1 MSKYNVRDIAL
12 DILLSIE
19 KNQAFSNLLLN
30 KNIEKY
36 KLTGKDAGL
45 LTEIVYGTIQRKMT
59 LDYYLQPFLKNPKKM
74 QEWVRV
80 LLRLS
85 VYQMVYLDRV
95 PEHAVIYEAV
105 EIAKKRGHK
114 GIVSMVNGVLRNL
127 QREGLASFDSITD
140 PVEKLAIEASH
151 PLWLVKRWTAQ
162 YGIEKAR
169 HICETNLMPP
179 KQTLRVNTSR
189 FTIDEAIARLA
200 EEGIEVKK
208 GSVAPEA
215 LEVQKGNAAHTKAF
229 KEGMFTVQDES
240 SMLVAYAVGATE
252 GDRVLDSCAAPGGK
266 TTHIAEK
273 LYHTGSVVS
282 LDIHDHKVK
291 LITEQ
296 VERLQLSNVTA
307 VAMDSRKVS
316 ERFEKESFDRILV
329 DAPCSGFG
337 VMRRKPDLKYTK
349 TEQDIMQL
357 ARIQLQ
363 ILQAVEPLLKQGG
376 TLVYSTC
383 TIDQEENKDV
393 VDEFLKQHPDFEWDD
408 TLVKRLPK
416 SVSTK
421 VENGQL
427 QLFPD
432 DFQTDGFYIACLRKK
447 VQ

>member
-1 MSKYNVRDIAL
+1 MSKYNVREIAL

-36 KLTGKDAGL
+36 KLSGKDAGL

-59 LDYYLQPFLKNPKKM
+59 LDYYLQPFVKNAKKM

-85 VYQMVYLDRV
+85 AYQFIYLDRV

-114 GIVSMVNGVLRNL
+114 GIVSMVNGVLRNV
-127 QREGLASFDSITD
+127 QRQGVPALDAITD
-140 PVEKLAIEASH
+140 PAERLSIETSH
-151 PLWLVKRWTAQ
+151 PLWLVQRWISQ
-162 YGIEKAR
+162 YGMDKAR
-169 HICETNLMPP
+169 SICETTLQPP
-179 KQTLRVNTSR
+179 KQTLRVNTAR
-189 FTIDEAIARLA
+189 FTIEEAVARLA
-200 EEGIEVKK
+200 EEGIEVQK
-208 GSVAPEA
+208 GMVAPEA
-215 LEVQKGNAAHTKAF
+215 LEVQRGNAAHTQAF
-229 KEGMFTVQDES
+229 KDGYFTVQDES
-240 SMLVAYAVGATE
+240 SMLVAHALGANE
-252 GDRVLDSCAAPGGK
+252 GDHVLDSCAAPGGK

-273 LYHTGSVVS
+273 LYHTGQVTS

-291 LITEQ
+291 LISEQ
-296 VERLQLSNVTA
+296 VERLQLPNVTA
-307 VAMDSRKVS
+307 AAMDSRKVQ
-316 ERFEKESFDRILV
+316 EHFEQESFDKILV

-349 TEQDIMQL
+349 SAQDIVQL
-357 ARIQLQ
+357 SRVQLQ
-363 ILQAVEPLLKQGG
+363 ILEAVEPLLKQGG

-383 TIDQEENKDV
+383 TMDREENKDV
-393 VDEFLKQHPDFEWDD
+393 VEQFLQQHPHFEWDD
-408 TLVKRLPK
+408 TLTDRLPQ
-416 SVSTK
+416 SVIGK
-421 VENGQL
+421 VQNGQL